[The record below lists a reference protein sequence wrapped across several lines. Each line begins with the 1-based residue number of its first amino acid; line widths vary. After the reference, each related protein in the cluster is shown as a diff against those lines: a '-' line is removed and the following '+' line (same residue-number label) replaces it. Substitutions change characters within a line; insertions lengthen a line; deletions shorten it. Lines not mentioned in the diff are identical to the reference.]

1 MCSDDKMFLRIPDP
15 AELSELLQENEI
27 LNIKTECPDNFKPKE
42 YYKVILQFSLNR
54 ELVISANKYKPGVLV
69 VELRKFTKRGRRKE
83 NIFVEE
89 SEDWFD
95 D

>member
-15 AELSELLQENEI
+15 NQLSELLHENEI
-27 LNIKTECPDNFKPKE
+27 LNIKTECPDNFEPKE

-69 VELRKFTKRGRRKE
+69 VELRKFTKRGRKKE
-83 NIFVEE
+83 SIFVEE